1 MNAVYSPF
9 QANKVKRLVYSK
21 GTMYKVTRSPV
32 TEYGEPNQSAAD
44 PVVEKH
50 IRAILHNGSP
60 SKQNLADMTDGVTEV
75 TYNKS
80 EKLLCCY
87 SDANFI
93 RLGDRVQDVL
103 SGVRYEVE
111 NVDNIQE
118 GNFAID
124 LSLRRVVRGI
134 DV

>member
-21 GTMYKVTRSPV
+21 GTMYRITRNPMSK
-32 TEYGEPNQSAAD
+32 YGEPDDNAT
-44 PVVEKH
+44 EGGKEEYIH
-50 IRAILHNGSP
+50 AILHNGKP
-60 SKQNLADMTDGVTEV
+60 SKDRTDDGVV
-75 TYNKS
+75 TKFSQS
-80 EKLLCCY
+80 EMLLCCY
-87 SDANFI
+87 SDANSI
-93 RLGDRVQDVL
+93 RVGDRIQGVL
-103 SGVRYEVE
+103 SGTEYEVE
-111 NVDNIQE
+111 NVDNVQE